1 MPPAEP
7 SLRVVGAPLQ
17 EVAEEGVPN
26 QSVVEEENFPL
37 HQKQEEHLEQPVALQ
52 VVVVAK
58 SWYCT
63 KAEEDPF
70 P

>member
-26 QSVVEEENFPL
+26 QSVVEEERL
-37 HQKQEEHLEQPVALQ
+37 
-52 VVVVAK
+52 
-58 SWYCT
+58 
-63 KAEEDPF
+63 AE
-70 P
+70 